1 VPNAGEEEKAAAV
14 VSSCTRRRASI
25 AMSWLIFDNV
35 DQA

>member
-1 VPNAGEEEKAAAV
+1 V